1 MILPTYKSIEEKR
14 EFFAR
19 QKKNP
24 NKEFEYLQI
33 DTIEDLEEEL
43 DKFEKS
49 IVLPVYR
56 GIGEAKYKL
65 YTSAQ
70 REWIVNEWWKQLGE
84 NGFAEF
90 ISQTLSNLTKNNMLT
105 EYFKSLDKPYDTLR
119 DRIEWLIEKLR
130 AIESVESFKP
140 WETIIEQESFYLQAK
155 LIDAIH
161 KSFIKPKSLIAD
173 IGRDLRHLSFLQHYG
188 APTPLIDFTL
198 KKKAAL
204 FFAID
209 GIGHHNHGGEDIEN
223 YLSIYACE
231 YSSITPIEGFILL
244 LSNSTNRNSENG
256 GLMKSLPKEWPLI
269 FISNPLW
276 VLMPTKTVASW
287 SNPNIIAQEG
297 CFFLNM
303 DGIKPLE
310 ERKEIRKMAC
320 LDIHKSLAPYI
331 REKYLKPKGITK
343 ESLFPDFNAIAKE
356 AYEAFKRNP
365 TAKISLAD
373 LPDSKD

>member
-1 MILPTYKSIEEKR
+1 MILETYGSLEEK
-14 EFFAR
+14 EKFFGNNENMVYYKR
-19 QKKNP
+19 VDTSKKL
-24 NKEFEYLQI
+24 KEALKK
-33 DTIEDLEEEL
+33 IEKTRGGWATNL
-43 DKFEKS
+43 
-49 IVLPVYR
+49 VLVIR
-56 GIGEAKYKL
+56 GVSEAKYKL

-105 EYFKSLDKPYDTLR
+105 EYFESLDKPYDTLR
-119 DRIEWLIEKLR
+119 DRIECSIKKLR
-130 AIESVESFKP
+130 AIVEPFKP
-140 WETIIEQESFYLQAK
+140 CGTITEPESISPK
-155 LIDAIH
+155 GLIDDID
-161 KSFIKPKSLIAD
+161 KSFIKPKSLIAE
-173 IGRDLRHLSFLQHYG
+173 IGRDLRNLSFLQHYG

-198 KKKAAL
+198 KEKAAL

-209 GIGHHNHGGEDIEN
+209 GIGHHNHGGKDIEN

-231 YSSITPIEGFILL
+231 YSSITSMEGLVSS

-256 GLMKSLPKEWPLI
+256 GLMKSLLKEWPLI

-276 VLMPTKTVASW
+276 LFMPTNTVASW

-310 ERKEIRKMAC
+310 ERKEIRKMTC

-331 REKYLKPKGITK
+331 RERYLKPEGITK
-343 ESLFPDFNAIAKE
+343 ETIYPDFNAIANE

-365 TAKISLAD
+365 TAKISPAN
-373 LPDSKD
+373 LPDSTD

>member
-43 DKFEKS
+43 DKFKKS
-49 IVLPVYR
+49 IVRLVYR

-105 EYFKSLDKPYDTLR
+105 EYFESLDKPYDTLR
-119 DRIEWLIEKLR
+119 DRIEWLIKKLR
-130 AIESVESFKP
+130 AIVESFKP
-140 WETIIEQESFYLQAK
+140 WETITEQESISPQG
-155 LIDAIH
+155 LIDYIYI
-161 KSFIKPKSLIAD
+161 SFIKPKSLIAE
-173 IGRDLRHLSFLQHYG
+173 IGRDLRNLSFLQHYG
-188 APTPLIDFTL
+188 APTPLLDFTL

-231 YSSITPIEGFILL
+231 YSSITSMEGLILSL

-256 GLMKSLPKEWPLI
+256 GFMKSLLKKWSLI

-276 VLMPTKTVASW
+276 LLMPTNTIASW

-297 CFFLNM
+297 CFFLNL

-310 ERKEIRKMAC
+310 EKKEIRKMIC

-331 REKYLKPKGITK
+331 REEYLKPKGITK
-343 ESLFPDFNAIAKE
+343 ETIYPDFKSIANE
-356 AYEAFKRNP
+356 AYEAFKRCPKERNIP
-365 TAKISLAD
+365 RVCFE
-373 LPDSKD
+373 

>member
-1 MILPTYKSIEEKR
+1 MVLPTYKSIEEKR

-49 IVLPVYR
+49 IVPPVYR

-119 DRIEWLIEKLR
+119 DRIECSIKKLR
-130 AIESVESFKP
+130 AIVEPFKP
-140 WETIIEQESFYLQAK
+140 CGTITQPESISPK
-155 LIDAIH
+155 GLIDDIH
-161 KSFIKPKSLIAD
+161 KSFIKPKSLIAE
-173 IGRDLRHLSFLQHYG
+173 IGRDLRNLSFLQHYG

-198 KKKAAL
+198 KEKAAL

-209 GIGHHNHGGEDIEN
+209 GIGHHNHGGKDIEN

-231 YSSITPIEGFILL
+231 YSSITSMEGLVSS

-256 GLMKSLPKEWPLI
+256 GLMKSLLKEWPLI

-276 VLMPTKTVASW
+276 LFMPTNTVASW

-310 ERKEIRKMAC
+310 ERKEIRKMTC

-331 REKYLKPKGITK
+331 RERYLKPEGITK
-343 ESLFPDFNAIAKE
+343 ETIYPDFNAIANE

-365 TAKISLAD
+365 TAKISPAD